1 MFSIKKNRLEE
12 NKMIMKGA
20 LECPR
25 YEELPGDDMDEVEP
39 PPGWNALSDSEKKD
53 ILDSDMDYYWLGDSY
68 PLTWNNWVSVSFVF
82 LKPVVFAIFVSKC
95 ISYIVNFL

>member
-1 MFSIKKNRLEE
+1 MFSIKKNRDEE
-12 NKMIMKGA
+12 NKRIMGNP

-25 YEELPGDDMDEVEP
+25 IDEAPGDDMDEVEP
-39 PPGWNALSDSEKKD
+39 PPGWRSLSYSEKKD

-82 LKPVVFAIFVSKC
+82 FKPVIFAIVMSKC